1 MKLLTPV
8 DGSSAS
14 LLAVKKAIEVA
25 AKYDFSIKLITVV
38 SASHSRRDRRD
49 EHLWRQV
56 DGSIITGRPVLLEDD
71 QFTDKMKEKAEALL
85 DSIISDLD
93 FGSIKVEKEVLAGE
107 PFEKILE
114 TAKKE
119 NFDLIVIANRGFSSI
134 KQFFTGSVVNRVISE
149 ASCPVLVIH
158 SEAQ

>member
-1 MKLLTPV
+1 
-8 DGSSAS
+8 
-14 LLAVKKAIEVA
+14 
-25 AKYDFSIKLITVV
+25 
-38 SASHSRRDRRD
+38 
-49 EHLWRQV
+49 
-56 DGSIITGRPVLLEDD
+56 
-71 QFTDKMKEKAEALL
+71 LL

-107 PFEKILE
+107 PFEQILE